1 MDRFLSRPSAPYA
14 LPSPALIYFTF
25 RHGSSHLQFNQPYPT
40 VRYLGF
46 ELDPFQE
53 RAFSIVDKG
62 ESLVVAA
69 PTGCGKTLLAEYA
82 VEVSIRSGRRAVYT
96 APIKALSNQKYRDF
110 RKRFGD
116 DAVGIQTG
124 DVTINPE
131 GRLLIM
137 TTEIFR
143 NLILEDSMRLQN
155 VRYAI
160 FDEIHYLDDP
170 ERGTVWEESII
181 LAPTDISF
189 MCLSATV
196 PNIRELSAWMS
207 SVRQAPF
214 HVIEE
219 RHRPVPLRHYFYH
232 PKFGILNLKSIKR
245 KYRANPHER
254 KKFLR
259 HKPSSRQIIE
269 LVLRQGQVPALY
281 FCFNRRACERNAE
294 LHSQR
299 HLLHGGEKEQ
309 AVALVD
315 ELIEQYQ
322 LGGYDRIGR
331 LRGLWESGVAFHHAG
346 ILPAAK
352 EIVERLFTAGLIK
365 LLFCTETFALGI
377 NMPASAVIFD
387 ELEKFDGVQFNYL
400 MTREYHQM
408 AGRAGRRGM
417 DEEGYV
423 YSLVIPEATD
433 PRHLER
439 LLYGENERI
448 WSRFFASYSTI
459 LNLYSRLGEGA
470 FDLFR
475 RSFHNFKKG
484 FFSITKQYQKE
495 ERQIRNRIAFLQSAG
510 FLDGMTL
517 TEKGK
522 LAAAVSGYEIQAAE
536 LYCSRSFDECT
547 IQQLPVVLAAI
558 VTEESR
564 SRKAAMKPMSVRLRF
579 EAEKVIHRLRAKE
592 IRHNIIT
599 PIREM
604 DFSLAAPV
612 YAWASGC
619 SLAELLAFGVPEGDL
634 VRLLRMTIQLLR
646 TLRDRVPDPVIS
658 ERMHQALELVN
669 RDVVDAQAQLE
680 VG

>member
-1 MDRFLSRPSAPYA
+1 VNYL
-14 LPSPALIYFTF
+14 
-25 RHGSSHLQFNQPYPT
+25 HL
-40 VRYLGF
+40 

-53 RAFSIVDKG
+53 QAFAAVDKE
-62 ESLVVAA
+62 ESLIVAA

-82 VEVSIRSGRRAVYT
+82 VDVSMGRGKRAIYT

-110 RKRFGD
+110 RRRFGD
-116 DAVGIQTG
+116 EAVGIQTG

-131 GRLLIM
+131 ARLLIM

-143 NLILEDSMRLQN
+143 NLILEDSPRLQD
-155 VRYAI
+155 VHYAI

-181 LAPTDISF
+181 LAPPAIRF

-196 PNIRELSAWMS
+196 PNVRELAAWMS
-207 SVRQAPF
+207 EVRKTSF
-214 HVIEE
+214 RVIEE
-219 RHRPVPLRHYFYH
+219 SRRPVPLRHMFYH
-232 PKFGILNLKSIKR
+232 PKFGIMNLKSIKR
-245 KYRANPHER
+245 KYRGNPADR
-254 KKFLR
+254 KRFLR
-259 HKPSSRQIIE
+259 HKPSSRQIID
-269 LVLRQGQVPALY
+269 LVLRQGQVPVLY
-281 FCFNRRACERNAE
+281 FCFNRKACERNAE
-294 LHSQR
+294 LHGR
-299 HLLHGGEKEQ
+299 RGLLSGAEREK
-309 AVALVD
+309 VMRLID
-315 ELIEQYQ
+315 ELSAQYQ
-322 LGGYDRIGR
+322 LEGYEKIGR

-346 ILPAAK
+346 LLPAAK

-400 MTREYHQM
+400 MTREYNQM

-417 DEEGYV
+417 DDEGYV

-433 PRHLER
+433 PRHIER
-439 LLYGENERI
+439 LLYGQNERI
-448 WSRFFASYSTI
+448 ESRFFASYSTI
-459 LNLYSRLGEGA
+459 LNLYSRFGEAA

-475 RSFHNFKKG
+475 RSFHNFRKG
-484 FFSITKQYQKE
+484 VFAITKQYQKE
-495 ERQIRNRIAFLQSAG
+495 EQQIRNRIAFLQSAG
-510 FLDGMTL
+510 FLDGMAL
-517 TEKGK
+517 TDKGR

-536 LYCSRSFDECT
+536 LYYSRSFDDCSV
-547 IQQLPVVLAAI
+547 QQLPVVLAAL

-564 SRKAAMKPMSVRLRF
+564 GRKAALKPSLVRLRF
-579 EAEKVIHRLRAKE
+579 EAEKVIHKLRVRE
-592 IRHNIIT
+592 IKHRIAA

-604 DFSLAAPV
+604 DLSLAAPI

-619 SLAELLAFGVPEGDL
+619 SLRDLLAFGVPEGDL
-634 VRLLRMTIQLLR
+634 IRLLRMTIQLLR
-646 TLRDRVPDPVIS
+646 TLRDRVPDPVIA
-658 ERMHQALELVN
+658 ERMHQALELIN